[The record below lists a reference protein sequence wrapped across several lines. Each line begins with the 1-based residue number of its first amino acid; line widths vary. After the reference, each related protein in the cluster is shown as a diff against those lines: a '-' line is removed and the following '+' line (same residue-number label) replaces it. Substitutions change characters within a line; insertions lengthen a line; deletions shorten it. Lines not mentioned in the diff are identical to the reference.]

1 MVQQAQ
7 KRRQKIRGK
16 KIIFKGSI
24 LIFILLGCSQSVD
37 METALMTIANTG
49 TSVTLEQ
56 ITDFQWDKV
65 YVIGPYDTF
74 DHSHIRHIPH
84 GNRQCGEVDGYRSFD
99 FLRNEQ

>member
-1 MVQQAQ
+1 
-7 KRRQKIRGK
+7 
-16 KIIFKGSI
+16 
-24 LIFILLGCSQSVD
+24 
-37 METALMTIANTG
+37 MTIANTG

-65 YVIGPYDTF
+65 YVIGPYDAF
-74 DHSHIRHIPH
+74 DHSHIRLIPH